1 MFYMDIKEVKDMTKK
16 EFLDKLGE
24 ALLENMDVSE
34 AMSHVQYY
42 KEYIESEV
50 SKGKTEKEV
59 IATLQSPR
67 LIAKNIIV
75 NGEKVNKYSS
85 DVNESNGRKN
95 NNYSNASTSRNENKK
110 GMSFSVNGKPIN
122 NTMIKF
128 MLFLIV
134 FLVIVIGFVIIGA
147 ITWLFVK
154 FVLPVLLVVSL
165 IGIIKGI
172 FFHKK

>member
-75 NGEKVNKYSS
+75 
-85 DVNESNGRKN
+85 
-95 NNYSNASTSRNENKK
+95 KK
-110 GMSFSVNGKPIN
+110 D
-122 NTMIKF
+122 
-128 MLFLIV
+128 
-134 FLVIVIGFVIIGA
+134 
-147 ITWLFVK
+147 
-154 FVLPVLLVVSL
+154 
-165 IGIIKGI
+165 
-172 FFHKK
+172 

>member
-1 MFYMDIKEVKDMTKK
+1 MTKK

-67 LIAKNIIV
+67 LIAKNIIHHV
-75 NGEKVNKYSS
+75 FGYAARPHIRRSVPQEIQHAPPAQHFIQSCCQCGADPANK
-85 DVNESNGRKN
+85 
-95 NNYSNASTSRNENKK
+95 
-110 GMSFSVNGKPIN
+110 
-122 NTMIKF
+122 
-128 MLFLIV
+128 LQ
-134 FLVIVIGFVIIGA
+134 
-147 ITWLFVK
+147 
-154 FVLPVLLVVSL
+154 VS
-165 IGIIKGI
+165 I
-172 FFHKK
+172 

>member
-1 MFYMDIKEVKDMTKK
+1 M
-16 EFLDKLGE
+16 
-24 ALLENMDVSE
+24 
-34 AMSHVQYY
+34 
-42 KEYIESEV
+42 
-50 SKGKTEKEV
+50 
-59 IATLQSPR
+59 
-67 LIAKNIIV
+67 
-75 NGEKVNKYSS
+75 
-85 DVNESNGRKN
+85 NESNGRKN

>member
-1 MFYMDIKEVKDMTKK
+1 MKEVKDMTKK

-24 ALLENMDVSE
+24 ALLENMDMSE
-34 AMSHVQYY
+34 AMYHVQYY

-85 DVNESNGRKN
+85 DVDENNGRKT

-110 GMSFSVNGKPIN
+110 GMSFSINGKPIN
-122 NTMIKF
+122 NTIIKF
-128 MLFLIV
+128 MLFFIAFLAIV
-134 FLVIVIGFVIIGA
+134 FGFVIIGA
-147 ITWLFVK
+147 ITWFFVN
-154 FVLPVLLVVSL
+154 FVLPVLLVVGL
-165 IGIIKGI
+165 IWIIKGI
-172 FFHKK
+172 FFNKK